1 MINRITCQSI
11 NTEYIGDAI
20 VPRLSLWK
28 DGKHSNDYKF
38 IDRRISEMFT
48 VGGTGV
54 LLHKYLG
61 TNSGA
66 VKLATTAAQTAPGPV
81 LTFASTASV
90 KLKDSVY
97 GPGVPKNTTV
107 IAKTVSTV
115 TLSQNTTSAVGMDV
129 QIGFSSDA
137 TKPGNINSSAANIQD
152 LLFLENR
159 DRVYDPNVYTMRG
172 IYQVSD
178 QDFDLSQFG
187 LFLATGTLFMV
198 FHINDMMDTVGRKI
212 MNGDVLELQHLV
224 DYDSLNDVPAALK
237 RFFVVG
243 DCSRASEGYSP
254 TWWPHLWRCRLTPLV
269 DSQEYKDILDKVQ
282 VDTDGDGEPDTPI
295 GDIIGTYD
303 TLIDIND
310 AIITQARA
318 DVPKSGYNT
327 DPLYVKPLDANG
339 EIILDD
345 DETADTN
352 TITGDNTR
360 ETADSGLVTP
370 SKSIA
375 GYLTGDGIP
384 PNGWPVTASISFPSF
399 PQSGDFCLRTDYLP
413 NRLFRFDGR
422 IWVRVEDVQRTVL
435 GQDPANDTLLGTF
448 VNNNNTYSI
457 RDANGQSVTYPEK
470 QSLSQALTPKADNI

>member
-1 MINRITCQSI
+1 
-11 NTEYIGDAI
+11 

-48 VGGTGV
+48 IGGTGV

-61 TNSGA
+61 TESGA
-66 VKLATTAAQTAPGPV
+66 VKLTTTAAQNTTGNV

-97 GPGVPKNTTV
+97 GPGIPKNTTV
-107 IAKTVSTV
+107 VAKNATTV
-115 TLSQNTTSAVGMDV
+115 TLSANTTSPVGIDV
-129 QIGFSSDA
+129 TIGFSSDA
-137 TKPGNINSSAANIQD
+137 TKPGYVETSANNIQD

-159 DRVYDPNVYTMRG
+159 DRKYDQNVYTMRG
-172 IYQVSD
+172 VYQVSD

-187 LFLATGTLFMV
+187 LFLATGTLFMT
-198 FHINDMMDTVGRKI
+198 FHLNDMVDTIGRKI
-212 MNGDVLELQHLV
+212 MNGDVLELQHLT

-269 DSQEYKDILDKVQ
+269 DSQEYKDILNNVQ

-295 GDIIGTYD
+295 IDIIGNFD
-303 TLIDIND
+303 ILNDIND
-310 AIITQARA
+310 AIIEQARA

-327 DPLYVKPLDANG
+327 EPFYIKPLDENG
-339 EIILDD
+339 EIILDE

-352 TITGDNTR
+352 TITGDNTL
-360 ETADSGLVTP
+360 ETADSGFVTP
-370 SKSIA
+370 SRSIA
-375 GYLTGDGIP
+375 GYLTGDGEA
-384 PNGWPVTASISFPSF
+384 PNGWPVRAGISFPTF

-413 NRLFRFDGR
+413 NRLFRYDGR
-422 IWVRVEDVQRTVL
+422 IWIRVEDVQRTIL
-435 GQDPANDTLLGTF
+435 GQDAQNNTLLGTF
-448 VNNNNTYSI
+448 VNNNNTYTI
-457 RDANGQSVTYPEK
+457 RDANGQAVTYPEK
-470 QSLSQALTPKADNI
+470 QSLSQALTPKADNL